1 MADVSQLL
9 KRVIELIEQ
18 DVAQIGTIAATEG
31 KLPHLVAQDLVK
43 YSGALLN
50 LSAELKYEEDEEKK
64 ALSKMSLEE
73 LEAKA
78 KELLGK

>member
-1 MADVSQLL
+1 MGAGGTSS
-9 KRVIELIEQ
+9 EL
-18 DVAQIGTIAATEG
+18 
-31 KLPHLVAQDLVK
+31 
-43 YSGALLN
+43 SF
-50 LSAELKYEEDEEKK
+50 EEKK